1 MLRPNMRRTSSSSGS
16 EAATPGRAAGPHNG
30 AMERRDAVVIG
41 AGAAGLMAALELTA
55 AGYDVE
61 VIEARE
67 RVGGR
72 AHTVRF
78 PDGRLANAGAEWVN
92 PEHHEVLGLVDRYGL
107 GLRSGG
113 GFEALVVDG
122 WARVDEP
129 PDAERVE
136 EALEGLEG
144 RLTDH
149 ERPWDDPVAR
159 GMDRRS
165 AADWMRDAGLS
176 EGERAWMTAY
186 IHAEYMVE
194 PGELSELALALAAD
208 LDSGDTAY
216 RIAGGTAE
224 LTDAMARELG
234 EKRIRRG
241 DPVRRIEHGR
251 DGVVVRTDTHA
262 VAAERAVIAVPL
274 PALDRITL
282 DPPVPVPSVHQG
294 RGGKLLVPYARR
306 PDGRGG
312 DRHAERAGFQHVY
325 DNAPDDQPA
334 TAGILTAYTHRPLS
348 EAEAVE
354 TVGELYPELGAPD
367 DAPVAAW
374 WSEEP
379 ESGCTYSALGPGDL
393 DALRRLREPFG
404 RLYLAGEHT
413 EIICGFVESALR
425 SGRRVAA
432 RITGG

>member
-1 MLRPNMRRTSSSSGS
+1 
-16 EAATPGRAAGPHNG
+16 
-30 AMERRDAVVIG
+30 MERRDAVVIG

-78 PDGRLANAGAEWVN
+78 PDGRFANAGAEWVN

-113 GFEALVVDG
+113 GFEALVVEG
-122 WARVDEP
+122 WALVDEP
-129 PDAERVE
+129 ADAERAE
-136 EALEGLEG
+136 GALEGLAG

-159 GMDRRS
+159 EMDRRS
-165 AADWMRDAGLS
+165 ADDWMHDAGLS
-176 EGERAWMTAY
+176 EGQRAWTTAF

-194 PGELSELALALAAD
+194 PRELSELALALAAD

-234 EKRIRRG
+234 EERIRRG
-241 DPVRRIEHGR
+241 DPVRRIEHGQ
-251 DGVVVRTDTHA
+251 DGVVVRTDTRT

-274 PALDRITL
+274 PALERITL
-282 DPPVPVPSVHQG
+282 DPAVPVPSVHQG
-294 RGGKLLVPYARR
+294 RGGKLLVPYGQR
-306 PDGRGG
+306 PDAASG
-312 DRHAERAGFQHVY
+312 DRHAEGTGFQHVY
-325 DNAPDDQPA
+325 DNAPDDQPG
-334 TAGILTAYTHRPLS
+334 TPGILTAYTYRPLT
-348 EAEAVE
+348 EDEVVGAL
-354 TVGELYPELGAPD
+354 GELYPELGAPD
-367 DAPVAAW
+367 GTPVAAW

-404 RLYLAGEHT
+404 PLYLAGEHT
-413 EIICGFVESALR
+413 EIICGYLESALR
-425 SGRRVAA
+425 SGRRVAD
-432 RITGG
+432 RITGA